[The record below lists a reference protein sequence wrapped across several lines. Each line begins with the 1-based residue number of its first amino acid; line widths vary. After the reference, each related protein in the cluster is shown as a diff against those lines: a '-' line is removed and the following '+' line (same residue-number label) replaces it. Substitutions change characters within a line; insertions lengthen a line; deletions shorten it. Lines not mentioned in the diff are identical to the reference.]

1 LRLSLADL
9 SLADAAPL
17 SFQLPQQLEAH
28 EPPEIRGAGRDDVR
42 LLVSLA
48 RGVQHAKF
56 RDLNDFLEPGDLLV
70 VNRSA
75 TIAAAFHAEGD
86 RGAVRLHVSTRLPSD
101 LFVVEPRGT
110 TVVRDERLRLGGGG
124 LVEILTPYRN
134 SSRLWIARFYLPEP
148 FLEYAARYGQPV
160 RYRHSAREWPLER
173 YQNVFATKPGSAEMP
188 SAGRPITTDMLE
200 KLRARGI
207 VAAGIVLHC
216 GVSSLERDEP
226 PYEEA
231 YEVPAETAALV
242 RRTKRAGKRV
252 IAVGTSVVRSLES
265 SLDDRGQVVASRGWT
280 DLLISPTHPTRTVD
294 ALLTG
299 FHEPSSSHLAM
310 LEAIAGRE
318 RIQDAYEA
326 ALARGYLWHEF
337 GDSHLIFSCR

>member
-1 LRLSLADL
+1 MSFAERSLAD
-9 SLADAAPL
+9 SAPL
-17 SFQLPQQLEAH
+17 LFQLPPQLEAH

-42 LLVSLA
+42 LLVSLP
-48 RGVQHAKF
+48 RGLQHAKF
-56 RDLNDFLEPGDLLV
+56 RDLSDFLEQGDLLV

-86 RGAVRLHVSTRLPSD
+86 RGDVLLHVSTRLPSD
-101 LFVVEPRGT
+101 LFVVEPRAS
-110 TVVRDERLRLGGGG
+110 TVVRGERLRLVGGG
-124 LVEILTPYRN
+124 LVEFLTPYRS
-134 SSRLWIARFYLPEP
+134 SSRLWVVRMYLPEP
-148 FLEYAARYGQPV
+148 FLDYAARHGRPV
-160 RYRHSAREWPLER
+160 RYRHSTREWPLER
-173 YQNVFATKPGSAEMP
+173 YQNVFANQPGSSEMP
-188 SAGRPITTDMLE
+188 SAGRPVTMETFDV
-200 KLRARGI
+200 LRARGI
-207 VAAGIVLHC
+207 AVAGIVLHC

-252 IAVGTSVVRSLES
+252 IAVGTSVVRALES
-265 SLDDRGQVVASRGWT
+265 SLDDRGQAIASRGWT
-280 DLLISPTHPTRTVD
+280 DLLISSARPTRTVD